1 METISLLHKS
11 SEKERKAFVI
21 PAEVSGKNIPIDFED
36 VKEVRLAST
45 VSLKSMLWAVI
56 FFLFFL
62 DLCLRRNPNDWFFS
76 SMAALAIGFVVLSLI
91 FLDKQ
96 HHLSLYMTD
105 GTKLKLNIAKDNKDA
120 AEAFVILTNKRL
132 SKK

>member
-1 METISLLHKS
+1 
-11 SEKERKAFVI
+11 
-21 PAEVSGKNIPIDFED
+21 
-36 VKEVRLAST
+36 
-45 VSLKSMLWAVI
+45 MLWAVI

-62 DLCLRRNPNDWFFS
+62 DLCLRRNPDDWFFS

-96 HHLSLYMTD
+96 YHLSLYMTD
-105 GTKLKLNIAKDNKDA
+105 GTRLKLNIAKDNKDA
-120 AEAFVILTNKRL
+120 AEAFVILTNKRI